1 MLRKLWL
8 KEQLKNQH
16 RKKAKYAT
24 ISSKL
29 RKIVQERDPE
39 NLVETLEKCAQITK
53 FGSAKVSRN
62 EEIKD

>member
-1 MLRKLWL
+1 MLKKLWL
-8 KEQLKNQH
+8 KEQLKSQH

-39 NLVETLEKCAQITK
+39 NLVETLEKCVQITN

-62 EEIKD
+62 EESED

>member
-1 MLRKLWL
+1 MLRKFWL

-39 NLVETLEKCAQITK
+39 NLVETLEKCAQIAK
-53 FGSAKVSRN
+53 FGGAKVSRN
-62 EEIKD
+62 EESED